1 MRASG
6 LITIT
11 GLIAGLAACS
21 AERDESGQIQ
31 TAGMVNA
38 FAMQV
43 GDCVDDWALS
53 DTEVSDVP
61 GIPCADPHD
70 NEVYA
75 LFDLEDG
82 AWPGDEQ
89 VELDAQQGCY
99 DRFKGAIGTTYED
112 SVLEYL
118 PIYPS
123 EDSWQ
128 GIDDREV
135 ICVAYHMEYEKL
147 TGTVLNSGL

>member
-1 MRASG
+1 MRAST
-6 LITIT
+6 LITLT
-11 GLIAGLAACS
+11 VLTTGLAACG
-21 AERDESGQIQ
+21 AERDEGGQIQ
-31 TAGMVNA
+31 TAGTVNA

-53 DTEVSDVP
+53 DTEISDVP
-61 GIPCADPHD
+61 GVPCTDPHD

-75 LFDLEDG
+75 LFDLADG
-82 AWPGDEQ
+82 TWPGDEQ

-99 DRFKGAIGTTYED
+99 DRFQGAIGATYED
-112 SVLEYL
+112 SILEYL

-128 GIDDREV
+128 RIDDREV
-135 ICVAYHMEYEKL
+135 ICVAVHMEYEKL